1 MRIFNSLRE
10 SVFMKSDS
18 DAKKQYD
25 ILGQLLQQA
34 DGETRKRIETD
45 MKLLD
50 YGIKGEEAI
59 AYELRNSFMPMIV
72 LHDLYFEVDGKTAQI
87 DYIIITRKTALVVE
101 CKNLIGNIEI
111 NNRGEFIRTYT
122 LSGVKKREGIYSPI
136 TQNQRHLDVIRAM
149 QVKGRGWFARAL
161 LNKTFASEYHSIVVL
176 ANPKALLNY
185 KYAKREVKSQVIRCD
200 QLVAYIKD
208 LNNRIR
214 NVQMTDEQMYS
225 WAEMLLRFHK
235 EREIDYNEKYGLT
248 SLKSEEMKS
257 ETEVKAMPETED
269 NDIAQTIEEP
279 EQAIETDDLYR
290 ELKQFRLDMSRAYQI
305 KPYYLYNNLQ
315 LEELVRR
322 KPQNMEQLKQ
332 IPGFGPVKCEKWGR
346 EILEII
352 RKRRSSQ

>member
-10 SVFMKSDS
+10 PVFMKSDS

-185 KYAKREVKSQVIRCD
+185 KYAKREVKSQV
-200 QLVAYIKD
+200 
-208 LNNRIR
+208 
-214 NVQMTDEQMYS
+214 
-225 WAEMLLRFHK
+225 
-235 EREIDYNEKYGLT
+235 
-248 SLKSEEMKS
+248 LK
-257 ETEVKAMPETED
+257 
-269 NDIAQTIEEP
+269 I
-279 EQAIETDDLYR
+279 
-290 ELKQFRLDMSRAYQI
+290 
-305 KPYYLYNNLQ
+305 
-315 LEELVRR
+315 
-322 KPQNMEQLKQ
+322 
-332 IPGFGPVKCEKWGR
+332 
-346 EILEII
+346 
-352 RKRRSSQ
+352 

>member
-1 MRIFNSLRE
+1 M
-10 SVFMKSDS
+10 
-18 DAKKQYD
+18 
-25 ILGQLLQQA
+25 
-34 DGETRKRIETD
+34 
-45 MKLLD
+45 
-50 YGIKGEEAI
+50 
-59 AYELRNSFMPMIV
+59 
-72 LHDLYFEVDGKTAQI
+72 
-87 DYIIITRKTALVVE
+87 
-101 CKNLIGNIEI
+101 
-111 NNRGEFIRTYT
+111 
-122 LSGVKKREGIYSPI
+122 
-136 TQNQRHLDVIRAM
+136 
-149 QVKGRGWFARAL
+149 
-161 LNKTFASEYHSIVVL
+161 
-176 ANPKALLNY
+176 NY

-352 RKRRSSQ
+352 QKRRSSQ

>member
-1 MRIFNSLRE
+1 MGIFNSLRE
-10 SVFMKSDS
+10 PVFMKSDS

-136 TQNQRHLDVIRAM
+136 TQNQRHLD
-149 QVKGRGWFARAL
+149 
-161 LNKTFASEYHSIVVL
+161 
-176 ANPKALLNY
+176 
-185 KYAKREVKSQVIRCD
+185 
-200 QLVAYIKD
+200 
-208 LNNRIR
+208 
-214 NVQMTDEQMYS
+214 
-225 WAEMLLRFHK
+225 
-235 EREIDYNEKYGLT
+235 
-248 SLKSEEMKS
+248 
-257 ETEVKAMPETED
+257 
-269 NDIAQTIEEP
+269 
-279 EQAIETDDLYR
+279 
-290 ELKQFRLDMSRAYQI
+290 EL
-305 KPYYLYNNLQ
+305 
-315 LEELVRR
+315 
-322 KPQNMEQLKQ
+322 
-332 IPGFGPVKCEKWGR
+332 
-346 EILEII
+346 
-352 RKRRSSQ
+352 